1 MKTDAGTD
9 RVVPIHS
16 KIQSLVL
23 RKYKE
28 AESLGSEYLF
38 NCTDPGSN
46 RKNIKFTYN
55 RYQKGFTRIRDELKL
70 NPDHRPHDGRKH
82 FVSMAKKYGIDEYA
96 IKYIVGHKI
105 SDITEKVYTAREF
118 DWLREEIEKIK

>member
-1 MKTDAGTD
+1 MHRSGQK
-9 RVVPIHS
+9 P
-16 KIQSLVL
+16 
-23 RKYKE
+23 E
-28 AESLGSEYLF
+28 
-38 NCTDPGSN
+38 
-46 RKNIKFTYN
+46 NIKFTYN

-96 IKYIVGHKI
+96 IKYMVGHKI